1 MKNVWLCCPS
11 ARPVH
16 EVNRRMDKWR
26 AQGYKIALVRDQV
39 DINPLCHADFAVF
52 TAATWGN
59 YPGFQV
65 ASNRLIREVF
75 EYDQDCDWIV
85 SAGDDTDPDP
95 TKRADEIAKECS
107 SHFYAAVEC
116 CYPPKKP
123 RAAMTSKYTY
133 AGGIGKESGSWIA
146 WSTFGI
152 MQPTGDRWGSDE
164 PWARQMH
171 PTQPAYIDRI
181 CGSPWIGR
189 EYARRI
195 NGGKGPFWEEYGHM
209 FADEEMQNVALNY
222 GVLWQR
228 PDLTHFHDHCK
239 RDGVDR
245 TPAFL
250 VEAYSPQH
258 WEKNK
263 AVFTRRKA
271 AGFPGSEPIA

>member
-1 MKNVWLCCPS
+1 MGNVWLCCPS
-11 ARPVH
+11 ARPVD
-16 EVNRRMDKWR
+16 EVNARMSKWSD
-26 AQGYKIALVRDQV
+26 QGYKIALWRDFSTRGK
-39 DINPLCHADFAVF
+39 DDADPYPV
-52 TAATWGN
+52 TDYLIVEQK
-59 YPGFQV
+59 YPGFQI

-75 EYDQDCDWIV
+75 ATDPDCDWIV
-85 SAGDDTDPDP
+85 SAGDDTDPDQ
-95 TKRADEIAKECS
+95 TKRADEIARECS
-107 SHFYAAVEC
+107 EHF
-116 CYPPKKP
+116 
-123 RAAMTSKYTY
+123 
-133 AGGIGKESGSWIA
+133 GG
-146 WSTFGI
+146 TFGCL
-152 MQPTGDRWGSDE
+152 QPVGDRWGENE
-164 PWARQMH
+164 PWARQNH

-209 FADEEMQNVALNY
+209 FADEEMQNVSQRL

-228 PDLTHFHDHCK
+228 RDLTQFHDHCK

-263 AVFTRRKA
+263 AIFTRRKA
-271 AGFPGSEPIA
+271 DGFPGSEPIA

>member
-16 EVNRRMDKWR
+16 EVNRRMSKWR
-26 AQGYKIALVRDQV
+26 AQGYKISLVRDQV
-39 DINPLCHADFAVF
+39 DINPLCHADFTLF

-75 EYDQDCDWIV
+75 EQDPDCDWVV
-85 SAGDDTDPDP
+85 SAGDDTDPDQK
-95 TKRADEIAKECS
+95 KRADEIADECS
-107 SHFYAAVEC
+107 RYFSDPVYMSHCDTYAA
-116 CYPPKKP
+116 
-123 RAAMTSKYTY
+123 
-133 AGGIGKESGSWIA
+133 
-146 WSTFGI
+146 TFGV
-152 MQPTGDRWGSDE
+152 MQPTGDRWGSEE

-228 PDLTHFHDHCK
+228 RDLTHFHDHCK

-271 AGFPGSEPIA
+271 AGFPRSEPIA